1 MPWHSH
7 CAAHSLGGL
16 AVDARKSVC
25 ACASIICDLGHT
37 IRRGNPLQ
45 IWRRT
50 EDAAAKYAER
60 SNHGLLH
67 YRQRAGGSML
77 AGSVMVAGVAVFG
90 CFMMATMASVSAQ
103 QIGNSQGQPSNA
115 PPTPGTGKP
124 TRANPAP
131 LVIACSG
138 AFARDSHHLKLTM
151 TYHRKNVDFGE
162 VDAGPGKSMASII
175 YPNDPKRRLEVWWS
189 DVDKR
194 KDVYLIAINGSSTWT
209 GPGGLRLGLSLAD
222 LEKLNHKPFKLRG
235 IDKDK
240 TATVSDWDHGAL
252 AALSGGCKA
261 GVILSAEAKAAA
273 QVLAVLPVDREFSS
287 ADEAL
292 RAVRPSVTEILIG
305 Y

>member
-1 MPWHSH
+1 M
-7 CAAHSLGGL
+7 
-16 AVDARKSVC
+16 V
-25 ACASIICDLGHT
+25 
-37 IRRGNPLQ
+37 
-45 IWRRT
+45 
-50 EDAAAKYAER
+50 
-60 SNHGLLH
+60 
-67 YRQRAGGSML
+67 GGSL
-77 AGSVMVAGVAVFG
+77 FRARAAVFG
-90 CFMMATMASVSAQ
+90 CLMVATNAPLSAQ
-103 QIGNSQGQPSNA
+103 QIGNAHGQPSGPA
-115 PPTPGTGKP
+115 SSAGIGKP
-124 TRANPAP
+124 SA

-151 TYHRKNVDFGE
+151 TYDRKNVDFGE
-162 VDAGPGKSMASII
+162 VDAGPGKSMATII
-175 YPNDPKRRLEVWWS
+175 YPNDPRLRLEVWWS

-194 KDVYLIAINGSSTWT
+194 RDLYLIAINGSSTWT

-222 LEKLNHKPFKLRG
+222 LERLNRKPFKLRG
-235 IDKDK
+235 FDKDNI
-240 TATVSDWDHGAL
+240 ATVSDWDHGAL

>member
-1 MPWHSH
+1 M
-7 CAAHSLGGL
+7 
-16 AVDARKSVC
+16 V
-25 ACASIICDLGHT
+25 
-37 IRRGNPLQ
+37 
-45 IWRRT
+45 
-50 EDAAAKYAER
+50 
-60 SNHGLLH
+60 
-67 YRQRAGGSML
+67 

-90 CFMMATMASVSAQ
+90 CLIMASAASVSAQ
-103 QIGNSQGQPSNA
+103 QIGNSQGPSDA
-115 PPTPGTGKP
+115 PSTPGTGKP
-124 TRANPAP
+124 TRATPAP

-151 TYHRKNVDFGE
+151 TYDRKNVDFGE

-189 DVDKR
+189 DMDKR

-209 GPGGLRLGLSLAD
+209 GPSGLRLGLSLAD
-222 LEKLNHKPFKLRG
+222 LEKLNRKPFKLRG
-235 IDKDK
+235 FDNDK

-252 AALSGGCKA
+252 AALAGGCKA
-261 GVILSAEAKAAA
+261 GVILSAEAKAPAE
-273 QVLAVLPVDREFSS
+273 VLAVLPIDREFSS

>member
-1 MPWHSH
+1 M
-7 CAAHSLGGL
+7 
-16 AVDARKSVC
+16 VAR
-25 ACASIICDLGHT
+25 
-37 IRRGNPLQ
+37 
-45 IWRRT
+45 
-50 EDAAAKYAER
+50 
-60 SNHGLLH
+60 
-67 YRQRAGGSML
+67 
-77 AGSVMVAGVAVFG
+77 SVMVAGVAVFG

-103 QIGNSQGQPSNA
+103 QIGNLQGQPSNA

-151 TYHRKNVDFGE
+151 AYDRKNVDFGE

-175 YPNDPKRRLEVWWS
+175 YPSDPKRRLEVWWS

-194 KDVYLIAINGSSTWT
+194 RDLYLIAINGSSTWT

-222 LEKLNHKPFKLRG
+222 LEKLNRKPFKLRG
-235 IDKDK
+235 FDNDK

-252 AALSGGCKA
+252 AALPGGCKA

-292 RAVRPSVTEILIG
+292 RAVRLSVTEILIG